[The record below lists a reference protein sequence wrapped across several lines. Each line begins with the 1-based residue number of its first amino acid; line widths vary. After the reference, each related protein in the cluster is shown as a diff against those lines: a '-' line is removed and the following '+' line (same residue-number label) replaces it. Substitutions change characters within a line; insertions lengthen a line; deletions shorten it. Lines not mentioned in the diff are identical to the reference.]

1 MNSILMK
8 ALVDNYNNELQKQ
21 KYADEFNALEQKYRD
36 SVEKAYGL
44 NSADEFVKEGSL
56 GRLNDIITSRVLGGL
71 GVDRVNVGRA
81 GMTAT
86 NPLLVKLLRDQGFK
100 DAFQGAREAEM
111 QIPSESDPVAVLN
124 YFDTVRQMGNIP
136 YSPRDK
142 RLRPATLSDEAIN
155 KQRSLAEKY
164 GY

>member
-44 NSADEFVKEGSL
+44 NSANDFIKEGTL
-56 GRLNDIITSRVLGGL
+56 GRAADVITSNILGAL

-81 GMTAT
+81 GMRAM
-86 NPLLVKLLRDQGFK
+86 NPLLVRLIRSQGFK

-111 QIPSESDPVAVLN
+111 QIPGENDITGTLN

-142 RLRPATLSDEAIN
+142 RLRPVALSDEAIN
-155 KQRSLAEKY
+155 KQVSAKEKY